1 MPSQTLRSY
10 IRCTALAGFGVCA
23 MFSQAFAQSTF
34 QPAGAWEVGPAQL
47 PSMRG
52 LEGMSLPCV
61 LSNEYDNGFIV
72 RFSGGGEQLL
82 AMAIDFR
89 QNIFRP
95 GRKYNAMLT
104 LDGNYSKQVS
114 GSAFA
119 ANTLIFNL
127 RELDGFYKKA
137 ASSSQMELNIADNA
151 MNFSL
156 GNMGGAYSALEQCY
170 SGGEIVMDA
179 PVQAPM
185 SAPPVAQ
192 QPAPT
197 RGGRGVNVPHIP
209 APSIMPMP
217 QSLDDIV
224 QGDNAANAPPMAITN
239 TMPAGSVSTMPQW
252 NAGAGEDI
260 QVVLK
265 RWADRAGYDL
275 QWQAVGGGVVAQ
287 DIAMDGSFEEA
298 VSQLL
303 AMNSAGT
310 GLASRIEG
318 QSFPS
323 VGMKARSAGGAS
335 GAGDW
340 IAPASSDF
348 HTVVTQWANQAGVR
362 VVWNSQVNAPIKR
375 AITMAGPF
383 EAAIGAL
390 LSQYDADSV
399 RPVGQLNTDPDSGVR
414 TLTIDVDRAG

>member
-1 MPSQTLRSY
+1 MPSKTLRSY
-10 IRCTALAGFGVCA
+10 IRYTALAGFGLCTMV
-23 MFSQAFAQSTF
+23 SQAFAQSSQIGIF
-34 QPAGAWEVGPAQL
+34 QPAGMWAVGPAQL

-72 RFSGGGEQLL
+72 RFSGGGQQIL

-95 GRKYNAMLT
+95 GRKYTAMLT

-127 RELDGFYKKA
+127 RDLDGFYQKV
-137 ASSSQMELNIADNA
+137 SSASQMELNIAENA
-151 MNFSL
+151 MKFSL
-156 GNMGGAYSALEQCY
+156 GSIGSAYPALEQCY
-170 SGGEIVMDA
+170 GGGEITTDA
-179 PVQAPM
+179 PA
-185 SAPPVAQ
+185 SVAQ
-192 QPAPT
+192 QPAPS
-197 RGGRGVNVPHIP
+197 RGGRGINVPHIP
-209 APSIMPMP
+209 APNVMPMP
-217 QSLDDIV
+217 QSFDEIV
-224 QGDNAANAPPMAITN
+224 QGDVAANAAPMPITN
-239 TMPAGSVSTMPQW
+239 SMAAGSISRMPGGMPQW
-252 NAGAGEDI
+252 NASAGEDM

-275 QWQAVGGGVVAQ
+275 EWQAMGGGVVAQ

-303 AMNSAGT
+303 AMNGAGA
-310 GLASRIEG
+310 GLASRID
-318 QSFPS
+318 QPSFPS
-323 VGMKARSAGGAS
+323 AGMKARAAG

-375 AITMAGPF
+375 AVTMAGPF
-383 EAAIGAL
+383 EAALQAL
-390 LSQYDADSV
+390 LSQYENDSV
-399 RPVGQLNTDPDSGVR
+399 RPVGQLNTDPDSGTR